1 MGERTLLLNRLSGN
15 LSRRLPLLLLLFGL
29 FGASQLVASAAGT
42 EEGGGEINSFIPL
55 MFALGI
61 ILLAS
66 RTGGAIARRLN
77 QPRVLGQLIVGL
89 LLGPTLL
96 DMLHWDILGGV
107 DLGHTIKELAELG
120 VLLLMFNIGLEVHL
134 SELAKVGKVAVFAG
148 VLGVAAPVALTLI
161 VVMPAGY
168 AWQPALFAGVTLAA
182 TSVSISA
189 QVLLELGYLRTKE
202 GNALLAT
209 ALIDDVL
216 AILAV
221 SLTLVVAGTGGDGA
235 EPDLSQL
242 IIIILQMA
250 GYIVVAF
257 LIAWHLLP
265 RALIWIQSRPEL
277 SQAYGAPIF
286 ALIAALLFGWSAE
299 YFGGVA
305 AITGA
310 FIAGVGLSKLH
321 DRGMKHEIEQ
331 TMSHLAYVFLVP
343 IFFIDVGLE
352 TDLSAF
358 PMDALPFML
367 VLLFM
372 AVISKVFGAG
382 LGARMGGF
390 DLRESLR
397 VGVCMVSRGE
407 VGLIIISIGL
417 TSGIIDAGSELYAA
431 LFMVI
436 LLTTV
441 MTPPLVRQVFQS
453 GQSAKPTSAATHTG
467 AQP

>member
-1 MGERTLLLNRLSGN
+1 MNRLSRL
-15 LSRRLPLLLLLFGL
+15 LSRRLIV
-29 FGASQLVASAAGT
+29 VAMSFALIFLHSDMSVFAETTDEHAAKV
-42 EEGGGEINSFIPL
+42 NSFIPL

-66 RTGGAIARRLN
+66 RVGGAIARRLN
-77 QPRVLGQLIVGL
+77 QPRVLGQLIVGV
-89 LLGPTLL
+89 LLGPTVL
-96 DMLHWDILGGV
+96 DMLHWGILQGV
-107 DLGHTIKELAELG
+107 DLQHTIKEFAELG
-120 VLLLMFNIGLEVHL
+120 VLLLMFKIGLEVHL
-134 SELAKVGKVAVFAG
+134 SELVKVGKVAVFAG
-148 VLGVAAPVALTLI
+148 VLGVVAPVALTVL
-161 VVMPAGY
+161 VVVPAGY
-168 AWQPALFAGVTLAA
+168 DMMPALFAGVTLAA

-221 SLTLVVAGTGGDGA
+221 SLTLVLAGASEAGGSADFG
-235 EPDLSQL
+235 QL
-242 IIIILQMA
+242 LVIIVQMA
-250 GYIVVAF
+250 GYIIIAF
-257 LIAWHLLP
+257 ALAWNALP
-265 RALIWIQSRPEL
+265 PMMHWIGRQTPLEQSHGL
-277 SQAYGAPIF
+277 PIF
-286 ALIAALLFGWSAE
+286 ALISALLFGWSAE
-299 YFGGVA
+299 YLGGVA

-310 FIAGVGLSKLH
+310 FIAGVGLSKLPLEK
-321 DRGMKHEIEQ
+321 MKTEIEKA
-331 TMSHLAYVFLVP
+331 TSHLAYAFLVP
-343 IFFIDVGLE
+343 IFFVDVGLE
-352 TDLSAF
+352 TDLSTF
-358 PMDALPFML
+358 PIDAVPFML
-367 VLLFM
+367 ILLLM

-417 TSGIIDAGSELYAA
+417 SSGILDSSSELYAS

-441 MTPPLVRQVFQS
+441 LTPPMVRWVFQ
-453 GQSAKPTSAATHTG
+453 GKKESASRSPALAATAKG
-467 AQP
+467 E